1 MELLELPFEPASAS
15 VARRHVVHV
24 LRTRGVESAACED
37 AALIVSEL
45 VGNALRHG
53 QATRGGRVLVG
64 WQFGDDGLHIE
75 VTDGGGGRPAM
86 QDGQNPWSSSGRG
99 LAIVAAVAERWGYA
113 LGTRGTT
120 VWAAVATPTATSQ
133 SLDPQEY
140 GETG

>member
-113 LGTRGTT
+113 LETRGTT